1 MSLFLPYRVF
11 KFYLYSQF
19 KTAALNEKVF
29 KLNSFFTKKEF
40 IKGVRRNP
48 SFFFYLGEWEWKIR
62 RLKKQLS
69 PIPIPLKKNGEG
81 ECVREEK
88 EPKRREQRRE

>member
-1 MSLFLPYRVF
+1 M
-11 KFYLYSQF
+11 K
-19 KTAALNEKVF
+19 KVF
-29 KLNSFFTKKEF
+29 KLNNFLQKEF

-48 SFFFYLGEWEWKIR
+48 SFFFYLGEWEWEIR
-62 RLKKQLS
+62 RPKKQLS